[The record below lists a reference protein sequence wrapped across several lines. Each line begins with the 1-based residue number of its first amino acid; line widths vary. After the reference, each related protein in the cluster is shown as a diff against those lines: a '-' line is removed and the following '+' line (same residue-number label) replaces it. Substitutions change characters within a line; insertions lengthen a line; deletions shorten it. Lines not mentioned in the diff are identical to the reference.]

1 MPLSMA
7 KENQDLVVKKVG
19 GTADVRQFL
28 ENLGFVV
35 GAEVTVVSF
44 ISGNVIVKVKGT
56 RVGISEEMARKIL
69 I

>member
-69 I
+69 V